1 MRRALLRKIRC
12 PHCWHQFPAEDI
24 CWVSSHPDLRNDPV
38 LAADAQLRFVPS
50 RYTAAGEGIDAM
62 GSTCR
67 RLACPRCHLQIPSVM
82 LEHRAR
88 ILSIVGTPSSGKTFF
103 LTAAAW
109 MLRQRLEECF
119 ALTLADAD
127 PQSNQALT
135 RNEQL
140 LFLPDNPDGLV
151 ALDKTQLE
159 GDQYS
164 TVQIEPGQTT
174 TLPEPYL
181 FSVRPTAAHVFAA
194 EAQERTE
201 VLCLYDNAGEHFLPG
216 GDLATSPTTQH
227 LARAKMLYFLFDPT
241 QDVRFRRL
249 LEGLSSDPQL
259 TQASRPFR
267 QDTVVQEMAARIR
280 RMTSLSSSDRLQ
292 QPLVVVVTK
301 SDVWR
306 SLVPGMD
313 IESDPYVL
321 DSRPGGLKLG
331 GLDMERISR
340 VSDEVEALLR
350 KSVPEFVSAV
360 RGLVSEVMFV
370 PVSATGCSPVL
381 SNGLLRVRASK
392 VNPWWVTV
400 PFLLDLAR
408 LGTIV
413 GVRRASGAPTG

>member
-24 CWVSSHPDLRNDPV
+24 CWVASHPDLRNDPV
-38 LAADAQLRFVPS
+38 LSAEAQLRFVPS

-62 GSTCR
+62 GATCR
-67 RLACPRCHLQIPSVM
+67 RMACPRCHLLIPSVM

-119 ALTLADAD
+119 ALTLSDAD
-127 PQSNQALT
+127 PESNQALT
-135 RNEQL
+135 RNEQT
-140 LFLPDNPDGLV
+140 LFLPTDPNGLV
-151 ALDKTQLE
+151 TLDKTQLE

-181 FSVRPTAAHVFAA
+181 FSVRPSAEHVFAA
-194 EAQERTE
+194 EAQQRTE
-201 VLCLYDNAGEHFLPG
+201 LLCLYDNAGEHFLPG
-216 GDLATSPTTQH
+216 ADLSVSPTTQH
-227 LARAKMLYFLFDPT
+227 LARAKMLYYLFDPT
-241 QDVRFRRL
+241 QDVRFRRQ
-249 LEGLSSDPQL
+249 LEGQSVDPQL

-280 RMTSLSSSDRLQ
+280 RMTSLSASDQLS
-292 QPLVVVVTK
+292 QPLIVVVTK
-301 SDVWR
+301 SDVWH
-306 SLVPGMD
+306 SLLPGID
-313 IESDPYVL
+313 IQSDPFALEVKS
-321 DSRPGGLKLG
+321 DGRKLG
-331 GLDMERISR
+331 GLDMERITR
-340 VSDEVEALLR
+340 VSNAVEEVLR
-350 KSVPEFVSAV
+350 RSVPEFVSAV
-360 RGLVSEVMFV
+360 RGVTQDVTFV
-370 PVSATGCSPVL
+370 PVSATGCSPVM
-381 SNGLLRVRASK
+381 SDGLLRVRASK

-400 PFLLDLAR
+400 PLLMDLVR

-413 GVRRASGAPTG
+413 GVRRASRAGTG

>member
-1 MRRALLRKIRC
+1 
-12 PHCWHQFPAEDI
+12 
-24 CWVSSHPDLRNDPV
+24 
-38 LAADAQLRFVPS
+38 
-50 RYTAAGEGIDAM
+50 M

-67 RLACPRCHLQIPSVM
+67 RMACPRCHLLIPSVM

-127 PQSNQALT
+127 PESNQALT
-135 RNEQL
+135 RNEQR
-140 LFLPDNPDGLV
+140 LFLPEDPNALV
-151 ALDKTQLE
+151 TLDKTQLE
-159 GDQYS
+159 GHQYS

-181 FSVRPTAAHVFAA
+181 FSVRPSSAHVFAA
-194 EAQERTE
+194 EAQEKTE

-241 QDVRFRRL
+241 QDVRFRRQL
-249 LEGLSSDPQL
+249 DGQSADPQL
-259 TQASRPFR
+259 TQAYRPFR

-280 RMTSLSSSDRLQ
+280 RMTSLSASDCLA

-301 SDVWR
+301 SDVWH
-306 SLVPGMD
+306 SLVPGID
-313 IESDPYVL
+313 IETDPFAVEIRSD
-321 DSRPGGLKLG
+321 GLKLG
-331 GLDMERISR
+331 GLDMERITR
-340 VSDEVEALLR
+340 VSEAVEELLR
-350 KSVPEFVSAV
+350 RSVPEFVSAV
-360 RGLVSEVMFV
+360 RGIAQDVMFV
-370 PVSATGCSPVL
+370 PVSATGCSPVI
-381 SNGLLRVRASK
+381 SDGLLRVRAST
-392 VNPWWVTV
+392 VSPWWVTV
-400 PFLLDLAR
+400 PFLMDLAR

-413 GVRRASGAPTG
+413 GVRGTSRAGTG